1 MKRNMIEEGSYN
13 MNEKENDEKF
23 LGEFL
28 EGMDKK
34 DEKMCVCGKE
44 MIEKGGF
51 YECPDENYCARK
63 KPVEDQSSVFCLYCK
78 KEITKWRK
86 TKDWLQRQTDPKGLR
101 FVQYFPVPS
110 ADFPFH
116 SKHCFFLWVYEQLK
130 DK

>member
-1 MKRNMIEEGSYN
+1 MIEEGSYN

-34 DEKMCVCGKE
+34 DEKT
-44 MIEKGGF
+44 
-51 YECPDENYCARK
+51 RK

-110 ADFPFH
+110 TDFPFH
-116 SKHCFFLWVYEQLK
+116 SKHCFFLWVYEHLK